1 MIERALVRP
10 EREIKLDSIACLH
23 GSALVAGRDYT
34 DLQPLITQ
42 VDEKILQ

>member
-1 MIERALVRP
+1 MIEHALVRP
-10 EREIKLDSIACLH
+10 EREVKLDSIACLH
-23 GSALVAGRDYT
+23 ELALVAGRDYS

>member
-1 MIERALVRP
+1 MIEHTLVRP
-10 EREIKLDSIACLH
+10 EREMKPDSIACLYE
-23 GSALVAGRDYT
+23 SALVAGRDYT